1 MSMRKLMSSFQKQ
14 EQYIV
19 NGYEFGY
26 CIFYNFLLLFP

>member
-14 EQYIV
+14 EQYIA